1 VVQNT
6 LCHFVSFNT
15 KKCFK
20 SRFYSFIILPPHKH
34 TYTIIKQNKS
44 GVLMDILLINTNP
57 VVSRII
63 ALCSKDLD
71 ANITIKD
78 SLQEDDLNSFNTIFI
93 DDNLYNEEIANILKS
108 THLGKRV
115 LLKSKNFELKDD
127 VLFDYVV
134 DKPFLPSKIIEILSQ
149 GDEDIVFDIDNIGD
163 DYDTQILDTK
173 ELNKIKQ
180 ILDDETL
187 PPHIEEIDDIE
198 IKKVELIKVQLKS
211 DGVEIINQDEYINN
225 ITKNTKKPKKYK
237 KALKKLVENAIEDA
251 IDRYGKDDFK
261 QAVRYQNITIDIQI
275 KE

>member
-1 VVQNT
+1 
-6 LCHFVSFNT
+6 
-15 KKCFK
+15 
-20 SRFYSFIILPPHKH
+20 
-34 TYTIIKQNKS
+34 
-44 GVLMDILLINTNP
+44 MDILLINTNP

-71 ANITIKD
+71 ANIAIKD

-93 DDNLYNEEIANILKS
+93 DDNLYNEEMANILKS

-198 IKKVELIKVQLKS
+198 IKKAELIKEQLKS

-251 IDRYGKDDFK
+251 IDRYGKDDLK

-275 KE
+275 KER

>member
-1 VVQNT
+1 
-6 LCHFVSFNT
+6 
-15 KKCFK
+15 
-20 SRFYSFIILPPHKH
+20 
-34 TYTIIKQNKS
+34 
-44 GVLMDILLINTNP
+44 MDILLINTNP

-198 IKKVELIKVQLKS
+198 IKKAELIKEQLKS

-275 KE
+275 KER

>member
-1 VVQNT
+1 
-6 LCHFVSFNT
+6 
-15 KKCFK
+15 
-20 SRFYSFIILPPHKH
+20 
-34 TYTIIKQNKS
+34 
-44 GVLMDILLINTNP
+44 MDILLINTNP

-93 DDNLYNEEIANILKS
+93 DDNLYNEEMANILKS

-149 GDEDIVFDIDNIGD
+149 GDEDVVFDIDSIDD

-198 IKKVELIKVQLKS
+198 IKKVELIKEHLKS

-275 KE
+275 KER

>member
-1 VVQNT
+1 
-6 LCHFVSFNT
+6 
-15 KKCFK
+15 
-20 SRFYSFIILPPHKH
+20 
-34 TYTIIKQNKS
+34 
-44 GVLMDILLINTNP
+44 MDILLINTNP

-149 GDEDIVFDIDNIGD
+149 GDEDVVFDIDSIDD

-198 IKKVELIKVQLKS
+198 IKKAELIKEQLKS

-237 KALKKLVENAIEDA
+237 KALKKLIDNAIEDA
-251 IDRYGKDDFK
+251 IGRYGKDDFK